1 VFLLNAKANNHI
13 QTPITGEVQEN
24 IHWHG
29 SQLAPRQTIQGTRKM
44 TVTVLTP
51 SIGTPALAKAVESVQ
66 NQTVPVRHVIVAD
79 GKKHLHNVL
88 QNTTLGWD
96 GKRNEPTVTWLPD
109 NTGQPDWYGHRIYA
123 NYAQLLD
130 TDYLF
135 LLDEDN
141 EYLPNHVESMLERAE
156 MFGFAWSYRHI
167 RCGDFYGKD
176 IGESIGIAGQHP
188 SVNYRLVDTSS
199 WAFSREKLR
208 RLRHIEHRWGADRRL
223 TEAMVSLEDA
233 FHSACTGQHTLIYN
247 APVKNLPFYTSIC
260 SPCPP

>member
-1 VFLLNAKANNHI
+1 
-13 QTPITGEVQEN
+13 
-24 IHWHG
+24 
-29 SQLAPRQTIQGTRKM
+29 M

-51 SIGTPALAKAVESVQ
+51 SIGTPALEQAVRSVQ
-66 NQTVPVRHVIVAD
+66 LQTVPVRHIVVAD
-79 GKKHLHNVL
+79 GSQYLADVTKYAMR
-88 QNTTLGWD
+88 GWQM
-96 GKRNEPTVTWLPD
+96 GNHPLPVITSVPD

-156 MFGFAWSYRHI
+156 MFGFAWSYRNI

-176 IGESIGIAGQHP
+176 IRESIGVAGQHP

-208 RLRHIEHRWGADRRL
+208 RLKHIEHRWGADRRL